1 MVIERSRK
9 WVKERIPAFICK
21 ETNWWVSRWIQAN
34 IFLCPHCRKEYRS
47 LKSVW
52 SFLDS
57 WESDTPSG
65 DLEENFSCK
74 FREQFPS
81 AFKTAEDEGKSRLIP
96 SGFGLVG
103 VASGALAV
111 GLVCV
116 IAVESDYFHRDIG
129 GEPQGIVA
137 VVNPVTPQDQMP
149 ETPLNEA
156 PRIQPAREVSRVAT
170 VTPLEIVPP
179 SERPQL
185 GNYEVKTV
193 SLSNDPF
200 HRPEPRFATLDRHT
214 TQINNHPVANFS
226 ALSQAV
232 DDGAY

>member
-96 SGFGLVG
+96 SIIVS
-103 VASGALAV
+103 VTASKTRHARSGASIRSMKIL
-111 GLVCV
+111 
-116 IAVESDYFHRDIG
+116 S
-129 GEPQGIVA
+129 
-137 VVNPVTPQDQMP
+137 
-149 ETPLNEA
+149 
-156 PRIQPAREVSRVAT
+156 PRIRKAVLS
-170 VTPLEIVPP
+170 TPC
-179 SERPQL
+179 QL
-185 GNYEVKTV
+185 
-193 SLSNDPF
+193 
-200 HRPEPRFATLDRHT
+200 R
-214 TQINNHPVANFS
+214 
-226 ALSQAV
+226 
-232 DDGAY
+232 